1 MGKQPGATMV
11 NIRMRETLISKV
23 DQAAETASLQRS
35 AWCRE
40 LITAAI
46 ESGLSLHE
54 LCQLIGAAPSAPPT
68 LFPLLPGPA
77 SEPPKRELGRRRI
90 LTGGC
95 LHPVHQVRRYPTVDV
110 CAGCDTVLRQR

>member
-1 MGKQPGATMV
+1 MV
-11 NIRMRETLISKV
+11 NIRMREALISKV
-23 DQAAETASLQRS
+23 DEAAETASLQRS

-40 LITAAI
+40 LITAAV

-77 SEPPKRELGRRRI
+77 ADEPSKRTRELGRRRI
-90 LTGGC
+90 LSGGC